1 MRYQLD
7 QLREVRKSR
16 QEDINEIVEQNAFL
30 SGAHRKNKTEIHEE
44 IQHRLKQSE
53 TPQVSKSIRKIGHL
67 KSSAKSQFWS
77 NAKLFIKSK
86 FVKNCI
92 FGRRLKFWS
101 TVKMLVKNFD

>member
-53 TPQVSKSIRKIGHL
+53 TPQVSKTVVTTKTEKMPGLLH
-67 KSSAKSQFWS
+67 F
-77 NAKLFIKSK
+77 FD
-86 FVKNCI
+86 I
-92 FGRRLKFWS
+92 FL
-101 TVKMLVKNFD
+101 